1 MTPTSNHNSNEDN
14 GNTQVALFIDFENVA
29 ISAEETFGRL
39 KTDVLIQSSEKLGR
53 CTTRRAYG
61 DWTRFSKYS
70 QDLLEYS
77 IEAIQLFHYGGFKDK
92 NAADIQMVADILE
105 TLFTHPDIDIFVLAT
120 GDSDFSAVAR
130 KLRSYGKR
138 VIGIGLQ
145 RATSEVLVKA
155 CDEFLIYDTIVEP
168 ETRTQSYGLEQARQ
182 LLLNTLLEMTRTTN
196 YTHILAAALKP
207 MMLKKD
213 PTFSEV
219 KLGYSQFKD
228 FLAEQKDL
236 IELGRKDNQMV
247 VSPLPNMT
255 EKASQDPNLEYRRAL
270 DREGL
275 LLLDPYTRTD
285 VLRDLFVLL
294 HDAPQR
300 YTLDGAEAQLKAH
313 YNSTNVLRSRDEV
326 HETLKLLKFV
336 DVVETVPQSWELDP
350 LALKPDLEQQE
361 FVDRCESVY
370 LDTLMTR
377 NLPIDNDL
385 VSKLLFGT
393 ADKRARVKHL
403 VEQVRSREQKRGAE
417 TRKVQA
423 WQLPARIASKESLQ
437 EVLAELENFSLNGE
451 QLTLEAAT
459 QASEEGMRI
468 RSSDFEQAQN
478 HFLKA
483 AKIIYRLLQAGSP
496 GVSLV
501 DLEWQ
506 LSSYCAAAAGA
517 AYFSHDYAIAT
528 KYYLAFFSIA
538 SETEPVWEKVDR
550 LAQPM
555 LSFYF
560 TLAANQA
567 GENLDVSP
575 GHKNPALVVA
585 LILCHPNAQVRQYGE
600 ELAAKLARIN
610 PALLRNVLQ
619 RLDAIIET
627 ADGDRLVETRARQ
640 ALSAILQPAT

>member
-1 MTPTSNHNSNEDN
+1 MPTANHTNNEDN
-14 GNTQVALFIDFENVA
+14 GNVQVALFIDFENVA

-39 KTDVLIQSSEKLGR
+39 KTDILIQTSEKLGR
-53 CTTRRAYG
+53 CITRRAYG

-168 ETRTQSYGLEQARQ
+168 DTRTQSYGLEQARQ
-182 LLLNTLLEMTRTTN
+182 LLLNTLLEITRNTQ
-196 YTHILAAALKP
+196 YTQILAAVLKP

-247 VSPLPNMT
+247 VSLLPNMT
-255 EKASQDPNLEYRRAL
+255 EKASQDPSLEYRRAL

-275 LLLDPYTRTD
+275 LLLDPYTRLD
-285 VLRDLFVLL
+285 VLRDLFLLL
-294 HDAPQR
+294 HDNPLR
-300 YTLDGAEAQLKAH
+300 YTLDSAETQLKAH
-313 YNSTNVLRSRDEV
+313 YDSANVLRSRDEV

-336 DVVETVPQSWELDP
+336 DVVEPVPQSWELDP
-350 LALKPDLEQQE
+350 LALKPGLEQQE
-361 FVDRCESVY
+361 FIDQCESVY
-370 LDTLMTR
+370 IDTMMTR
-377 NLPIDNDL
+377 NLTIDNDL
-385 VSKLLFGT
+385 ISKLLFGT
-393 ADKRARVKHL
+393 TDKRARVYQL
-403 VEQVRSREQKRGAE
+403 VEMVRSRKQERGAE
-417 TRKVQA
+417 TKKVQS
-423 WQLPARIASKESLQ
+423 WQLPARISSKPALKEIF
-437 EVLAELENFSLNGE
+437 AELENFTLNGK
-451 QLTLEAAT
+451 QLSLERAT

-478 HFLKA
+478 HFLEA
-483 AKIIYRLLQAGSP
+483 AKIIYQLLQAGTP

-517 AYFSHDYAIAT
+517 AFFSHDYPTAT

-538 SETEPVWEKVDR
+538 AETEPVWEKVDR

-560 TLAANQA
+560 TIAANQA
-567 GENLDVSP
+567 QELLDVSP
-575 GHKNPALVVA
+575 GHKNPALIVA
-585 LILCHPNAQVRQYGE
+585 LILCHPNPQVQEYGG
-600 ELAAKLARIN
+600 ELASKLVGIN
-610 PALLRNVLQ
+610 PALVRNIIQ
-619 RLDAIIET
+619 RLDTIIET
-627 ADGDRLVETRARQ
+627 ADGDRPIEVKARQ
-640 ALSAILQPAT
+640 TLFELLQPAS